1 MLPANGWL
9 SKISARSKVPTNA
22 LIVSSVVPML
32 LAVIIYVN
40 PASLVP
46 ITAFAVL
53 GIYIAFQAV
62 VLASLIQ
69 RFRGWKPA
77 GPWSLGSFGIVINVA
92 ALAYGIWAIS
102 WLLQP
107 GVSGDWFIDN
117 ISIIGVVAVVVPG
130 LLYLLIARPYR
141 RSNAPYSD
149 AIKVAN
155 TMRAGK

>member
-1 MLPANGWL
+1 MLPGSSWL
-9 SKISARSKVPTNA
+9 SKISERSKVPTNA
-22 LIVSSVVPML
+22 LLVASIVPMIL
-32 LAVIIYVN
+32 CIVIFAD
-40 PASLVP
+40 PATLYP

-53 GIYIAFQAV
+53 GIYIAFQSV
-62 VLASLIQ
+62 VLAALIQ

-77 GPWSLGSFGIVINVA
+77 GPWTLGGLGIVVNVA

-117 ISIIGVVAVVVPG
+117 ISLIGVVAVLVPG
-130 LLYLLIARPYR
+130 LLYLLIARPHL
-141 RSNAPYSD
+141 RSKAPYSD
-149 AIKVAN
+149 AIEVAN